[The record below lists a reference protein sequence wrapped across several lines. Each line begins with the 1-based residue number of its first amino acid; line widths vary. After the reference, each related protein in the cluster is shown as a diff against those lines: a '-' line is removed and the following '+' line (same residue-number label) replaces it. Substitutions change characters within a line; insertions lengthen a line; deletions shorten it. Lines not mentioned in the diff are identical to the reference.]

1 MTILLTFYLKIYIGV
16 YAGLSEFNRMIIHFD
31 KRASGLSY
39 MDYGCYCGFGGDGFP
54 IDETDSCCQFHDACW
69 TKVEEKY
76 GRDSTGQMWVSLSYK
91 IYKGRTHS
99 TASYQA
105 KYDFIAT
112 TNDVKC
118 LGTGF
123 GKELC
128 QCDQVTAKEEWQIH
142 CRVHWTFGSQLNK
155 KCFRRAR
162 SSYNSAHRRMYG
174 FDKDECKRDN
184 KVLALTLWT
193 HFMYPDCQTT
203 KKLDSCCGQVPYN
216 SARKICCDGQLHR
229 ANGEMACCG
238 ANVMKKHETGC
249 CNGQTYQLG

>member
-1 MTILLTFYLKIYIGV
+1 MQVACLTWTTVAIVVLAEMVFQLMKLTVVASFMMHVGLKWRKSTDGIAQGKCEWV
-16 YAGLSEFNRMIIHFD
+16 YHIKFI
-31 KRASGLSY
+31 
-39 MDYGCYCGFGGDGFP
+39 
-54 IDETDSCCQFHDACW
+54 
-69 TKVEEKY
+69 KVERTARHHTK
-76 GRDSTGQMWVSLSYK
+76 QNMISLPPIMMSNVWAL
-91 IYKGRTHS
+91 
-99 TASYQA
+99 ASA
-105 KYDFIAT
+105 KSCANAIKWLLRRSDRYIVEFI
-112 TNDVKC
+112 
-118 LGTGF
+118 
-123 GKELC
+123 E
-128 QCDQVTAKEEWQIH
+128 
-142 CRVHWTFGSQLNK
+142 TFWSQLII

-162 SSYNSAHRRMYG
+162 STYNSAHRRMYG